1 LFNFFNS
8 IKICKIKTND
18 NSILEGTSV
27 ESTVLYY
34 IKKDNKYLMLF
45 RNKKE
50 NDLNEGKYMGIGGHI
65 ENDET
70 PTDAVI
76 REVKEETGLDLLSV
90 KERGYILF
98 INDDYQEEMYVFTSD
113 SFKGELIECN
123 EGELF
128 WIDIDKVY
136 DLPAWEGDKVFLDKL
151 LKDEK
156 YFNLELIYS
165 KDKLIKV
172 IEK

>member
-1 LFNFFNS
+1 MARTEVVTITNMCMVYEDTRVLVQE
-8 IKICKIKTND
+8 KIDDDYC
-18 NSILEGTSV
+18 
-27 ESTVLYY
+27 
-34 IKKDNKYLMLF
+34 
-45 RNKKE
+45 
-50 NDLNEGKYMGIGGHI
+50 GITFPGGHV
-65 ENDET
+65 EKGESF
-70 PTDAVI
+70 TDAVI

-98 INDDYQEEMYVFTSD
+98 INDDYKEEMYVFTSD

-136 DLPAWEGDKVFLDKL
+136 DLPAWEGDKVFLEKL

-156 YFNLELIYS
+156 YFNLELIYA

>member
-1 LFNFFNS
+1 M
-8 IKICKIKTND
+8 
-18 NSILEGTSV
+18 
-27 ESTVLYY
+27 ESTVLCY

-50 NDLNEGKYMGIGGHI
+50 NDLNEGKYMG
-65 ENDET
+65 
-70 PTDAVI
+70 
-76 REVKEETGLDLLSV
+76 
-90 KERGYILF
+90 
-98 INDDYQEEMYVFTSD
+98 
-113 SFKGELIECN
+113 IECN

-136 DLPAWEGDKVFLDKL
+136 DLPAWEGDKVFLEKL

-156 YFNLELIYS
+156 YFNLELIYA